1 MLGKRGDL
9 LTIMNFAVVDEKEAV
24 DWQPRVLVLGE
35 ANRKVIKV
43 SQK

>member
-1 MLGKRGDL
+1 MLGKPGDL
-9 LTIMNFAVVDEKEAV
+9 LTIMNFAVVDEKEAAT
-24 DWQPRVLVLGE
+24 WKPQVLVLGE